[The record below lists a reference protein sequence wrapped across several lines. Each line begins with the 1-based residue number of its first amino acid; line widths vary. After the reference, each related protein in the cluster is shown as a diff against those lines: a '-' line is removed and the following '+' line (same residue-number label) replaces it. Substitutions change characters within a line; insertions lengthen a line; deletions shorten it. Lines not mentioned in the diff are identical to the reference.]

1 MQATS
6 NFQIRIKAISDD
18 HYQHLARRSVSIVEQ
33 LPMFTSLRIKALNSK
48 DLTSLNLAEYYA
60 WMRYAFGEP
69 SRYYDN
75 WKGGFAFVFQVEVIR
90 NNHTYPHIL
99 RIVNWR
105 STVDFRF
112 SRVLDT
118 VESASS
124 LVCRQPIE
132 EEMSAEEMEF
142 LDFWLYGFLQG
153 VGRVA
158 KHIEI
163 PSFYKTAESNWI
175 SYGYFDG
182 EFFEHRHDEQKSFE
196 SERIEY
202 MTRLG
207 NMPLEPWDIPLITDW
222 LYAPSI
228 RINPQST

>member
-6 NFQIRIKAISDD
+6 NLQIRIKAISDY
-18 HYQHLARRSVSIVEQ
+18 HYQHLSSRSVPIAEQ
-33 LPMFTSLRIKALNSK
+33 HPTFTSMRIKARNSK
-48 DLTSLNLAEYYA
+48 VHTSLNLAEYYA
-60 WMRYAFGEP
+60 WMRYSFGEP

-90 NNHTYPHIL
+90 NNHTYPYIL

-118 VESASS
+118 IESASS
-124 LVCRQPIE
+124 LVYQPIE

-142 LDFWLYGFLQG
+142 MDCWLYGFLQR
-153 VGRVA
+153 VGRVS
-158 KHIEI
+158 KHSEI

-182 EFFEHRHDEQKSFE
+182 EFFEHQHDEQKSIE
-196 SERIEY
+196 SERTEY
-202 MTRLG
+202 MTQLG
-207 NMPLEPWDIPLITDW
+207 NMPPESWDLPLITDW

-228 RINPQST
+228 PINPQST